1 VNVET
6 HVETLRKIPCTQ
18 GVSRDKEMVENY
30 LPTVDLIGK
39 VAERFNRHTANR
51 PRMLKQEIGTVST
64 VWDHLHETAKARLAA
79 APDRKPV
86 IEAAYEAAPREW
98 RAFTFQH
105 STRGPN
111 LADKEVVAEMLAS
124 YTAGRLAFFFIEIG
138 ETPGP
143 NEDADG
149 NSDKLAD
156 LPHPVRAVFDRDM
169 NALALDCDGYV
180 VWDEPVK
187 AITCDDTITIEP
199 GGAPLEVGYMPSGKA
214 AYGLR
219 NTGLARWPYGSTE
232 IIVALPVPPRI
243 PSKSTT

>member
-1 VNVET
+1 V
-6 HVETLRKIPCTQ
+6 
-18 GVSRDKEMVENY
+18 
-30 LPTVDLIGK
+30 
-39 VAERFNRHTANR
+39 
-51 PRMLKQEIGTVST
+51 T

-124 YTAGRLAFFFIEIG
+124 FTNGRLAFFFIEVG
-138 ETPGP
+138 ECPGP
-143 NEDADG
+143 NEDKDG
-149 NSDKLAD
+149 NSAKLAD
-156 LPHPVRAVFDRDM
+156 LPHPVRAAFDPATTFWM
-169 NALALDCDGYV
+169 LDCDGFLA
-180 VWDEPVK
+180 WDEPVS
-187 AITCDDTITIEP
+187 AVAGEEVITIEP
-199 GGAPLEVGYMPSGKA
+199 QTVPLEVGYMPSGKA

-232 IIVALPVPPRI
+232 IIVALPVPPHIRM
-243 PSKSTT
+243 KSTCYGDFVSTF